1 MLPDDRVLRDDAA
14 APWWARA
21 PARLAFL
28 LVVLAGVATYGV
40 PRIIAN
46 ASAGTSPPGTPRAL
60 CSLAVPS
67 LAKASI
73 PDIERTADYYAGL
86 YALLGR
92 GRLDVWGLQEP
103 SAAWADNPPR
113 YAGLPHVRLFDAGLE
128 MRWWS
133 PAGDHLGASLFVFRD
148 SRSAEEYVSEAA
160 STRCRMAA
168 VSAAISQPPG
178 ARALAWDNPEGY
190 LQADVYFARG
200 SVVYRL
206 AAVGPGPQGERPTR
220 ADVPPLL
227 GVADGLACALTYA
240 GCTSSQVVPDR
251 S

>member
-1 MLPDDRVLRDDAA
+1 MPGDDAQ

-46 ASAGTSPPGTPRAL
+46 ASAGASPPPL
-60 CSLAVPS
+60 CSLVVPS

-73 PDIERTADYYAGL
+73 PEIERTADYYAGL

-113 YAGLPHVRLFDAGLE
+113 YVGLPHVLLVDAGLE

-133 PAGDHLGASLFVFRD
+133 PAGDHLGASMFVFPD
-148 SRSAEEYVSEAA
+148 SRSADKFVSEA
-160 STRCRMAA
+160 SSSRCRMAA
-168 VSAAISQPPG
+168 VSAAISQPPS
-178 ARALAWDNPEGY
+178 ARALVWDNPEGY

-200 SVVYRL
+200 NVVYRL
-206 AAVGPGPQGERPTR
+206 AAVGAGPTGERPTR

>member
-1 MLPDDRVLRDDAA
+1 MHAEDQMPRDDAA

-28 LVVLAGVATYGV
+28 LAVLAGVAAYGV

-46 ASAGTSPPGTPRAL
+46 ASAGTSPPGTSARP
-60 CSLAVPS
+60 CSPVVPS
-67 LAKASI
+67 LAKATI
-73 PDIERTADYYAGL
+73 PEIERTADYYAGL

-103 SAAWADNPPR
+103 SAAWADNPP
-113 YAGLPHVRLFDAGLE
+113 GSVSLPHLVLVDAGFE

-133 PAGDHLGASLFVFRD
+133 PAGDHLGASLFAFPD
-148 SRSAEEYVSEAA
+148 SRSAEEYVSEA
-160 STRCRMAA
+160 SSSRCRMAA
-168 VSAAISQPPG
+168 VSGAVSQPSG
-178 ARALAWDNPEGY
+178 ARALVWENPEGY

-206 AAVGPGPQGERPTR
+206 AAVGSGPQGERPTR
-220 ADVPPLL
+220 ADAPQLL
-227 GVADGLACALTYA
+227 RVADGLACALTHA
-240 GCTSSQVVPDR
+240 GCTSPGVVLDR